1 MKTIKK
7 VTYLLFFTIA
17 VMSTYQCSS
26 TKYKLQEKTTL
37 QLDRVYCQEWY
48 AGIKVGGTG
57 INIYFP
63 NLNSNNKVVV
73 DSVFF
78 RNLKGKLTKERSMYS
93 AILKNR
99 SPYDSTTITKAVKYP
114 FKLSGNE
121 CVISYIEDGETKYF
135 KIVNV
140 TEREGIYYENGPPS
154 RVVTVDIE

>member
-1 MKTIKK
+1 
-7 VTYLLFFTIA
+7 
-17 VMSTYQCSS
+17 
-26 TKYKLQEKTTL
+26 
-37 QLDRVYCQEWY
+37 
-48 AGIKVGGTG
+48 
-57 INIYFP
+57 
-63 NLNSNNKVVV
+63 
-73 DSVFF
+73 
-78 RNLKGKLTKERSMYS
+78 MYS

-99 SPYDSTTITKAVKYP
+99 SPYDSTPITKAVKYP